1 MVTSQ
6 ISLLGEF
13 SLLGIGDYVVLHT
26 DLLKGRGEDLK
37 PDPYLRKSPSL
48 ESLSRPPSLG
58 FGNTRLLS
66 ASTGGLKP
74 QSKLRYHVYTV
85 RPHWVG
91 GLVIFLLFH
100 RLWSVYLYVYFSLM
114 KTTRHK
120 TCLQHGKWALD
131 SRTVQSEIGP

>member
-6 ISLLGEF
+6 I

-37 PDPYLRKSPSL
+37 QDPYLRKSPSL

-66 ASTGGLKP
+66 TSTGGLKP

-85 RPHWVG
+85 RPHWAG
-91 GLVIFLLFH
+91 GLVIFLLF
-100 RLWSVYLYVYFSLM
+100 SPPVVSLLVCVFFLNENNQ
-114 KTTRHK
+114 T
-120 TCLQHGKWALD
+120 QNVPSAWEA
-131 SRTVQSEIGP
+131 GPGQQDRAK